1 MDKFDKLPPDIIK
14 NITSFFNPIDYK
26 KNTLMITSATKIEKY
41 YNPVFLVN
49 KAFYFSMPLHCICC
63 NTGLYTKKLKSEQKC
78 NTCGHLINM
87 DYKKHLFSRIIEI
100 SNDGGNLSI
109 LQRRFLTHLL

>member
-1 MDKFDKLPPDIIK
+1 MNKFDKLPSDIIK
-14 NITSFFNPIDYK
+14 NITSFFYPIHYK
-26 KNTLMITSATKIEKY
+26 KSTVVITSATKIEKY

-49 KAFYFSMPLHCICC
+49 EAFYFSMPLKCIYCYK
-63 NTGLYTKKLKSEQKC
+63 GVYIKKLKSEQKC
-78 NTCGHLINM
+78 NTCGHLISM
-87 DYKKHLFSRIIEI
+87 DKKKHLFKRIIEI

>member
-1 MDKFDKLPPDIIK
+1 MDKFDKLPSDIIK

-26 KNTLMITSATKIEKY
+26 KNTLMITAATKIEKY

-49 KAFYFSMPLHCICC
+49 QAFFFSMPLHCICC

-78 NTCGHLINM
+78 NTCGHLISINH
-87 DYKKHLFSRIIEI
+87 KKRLLKTTIEI
-100 SNDGGNLSI
+100 SNGGGKLNI
-109 LQRRFLTHLL
+109 LQRRSLTHLL